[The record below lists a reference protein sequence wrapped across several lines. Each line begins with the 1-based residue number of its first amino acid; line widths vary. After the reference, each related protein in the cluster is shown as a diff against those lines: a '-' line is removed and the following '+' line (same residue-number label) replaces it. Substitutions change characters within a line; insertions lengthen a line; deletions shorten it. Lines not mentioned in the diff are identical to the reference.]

1 VGMADQLGP
10 VALCGHSSVPVV
22 TIAVCDHLRPGVSP
36 WVSTYQRYTGVGL
49 AFELLCVPCFDRC
62 EANDA
67 PATGC
72 LCSHCFDEVV
82 DDVVSRDGIRGTP
95 EVRERQAPVAE
106 PVRTYEVPATSAPII
121 DLAYALA
128 IDCWFGL
135 CADGVIVRLSRDWNA
150 AVAVATVDVVVNPEA
165 ESRTSQIPHLRLEV
179 AWSGRFAAV
188 VVDFGQGGVVVDLA
202 DGSVTARLDGGDRH
216 TWTVPLSMAFTQLDG
231 RDILS
236 HRSEWNRLDLMDPAT
251 GDSLLNRP
259 TPPTTTTDSPEH
271 YLDYFHGRLIVSPD
285 GQYVVDDGW
294 IWHPVGVP
302 VVWDLHRWLTQ
313 NCWESEDGDSRRSLG
328 SREYYWNH
336 GICWLDNDRV
346 VVEGIGNDDE
356 LMVDGVIIYDI
367 GGATAGLV
375 ERPPGILRPEI
386 GPVVLSAEIVQAIAG
401 PAGVLFGSG
410 HQLFSAT
417 DAGLSIWSVETE
429 ARIGFIPGFNPR
441 YQNRVNGELVALD
454 SPSIHVWRTP

>member
-1 VGMADQLGP
+1 MADQLDP

-22 TIAVCDHLRPGVSP
+22 AIAVCDHLRPDASP
-36 WVSTYQRYTGVGL
+36 WVSTFQRYTGVGL
-49 AFELLCVPCFDRC
+49 AFELLCVPCFDRR

-67 PATGC
+67 PSTTY
-72 LCSHCFDEVV
+72 LCSDCFDQVL
-82 DDVVSRDGIRGTP
+82 DDVMTRDGIRGTP
-95 EVRERQAPVAE
+95 EVRERLAPVAE
-106 PVRTYEVPATSAPII
+106 PVRTYEVPATSAPMI

-135 CADGVIVRLSRDWNA
+135 CADGVIVRLSRDWSA
-150 AVAVATVDVVVNPEA
+150 AVAVATVDVVVKPDE
-165 ESRTSQIPHLRLEV
+165 ESRIGQVPHLRLEV
-179 AWSGRFAAV
+179 SWSGRFAAV

-202 DGSVTARLDGGDRH
+202 HGSVTARLDGGDYN

-231 RDILS
+231 RDILV

-251 GDSLLNRP
+251 GDSLSNRS
-259 TPPTTTTDSPEH
+259 TPKRATAADSPDH
-271 YLDYFHGRLIVSPD
+271 YLDYFHGRLVVSPD
-285 GQYVVDDGW
+285 GRHVVDDGW

-336 GICWLDNDRV
+336 GICWLDNGRV

-367 GGATAGLV
+367 DRAAAGIV
-375 ERPPGILRPEI
+375 ERPPGMLRPEI
-386 GPVVLSAEIVQAIAG
+386 GTLLPSGEIVQAIAG
-401 PAGVLFGSG
+401 PAGVLFASG
-410 HQLFSAT
+410 HQLFSAN

-429 ARIGFIPGFNPR
+429 ARFGFIPGFNPR
-441 YQNRVNGELVALD
+441 YQDRVNGDLVALD
-454 SPSIHVWRTP
+454 SHSIHVWRNP